1 MPKDIDEL
9 LLNQQIAEKALNN
22 AYRILTGK
30 VTIEGLFEEALI
42 AKEKIDQE
50 IYLPFD
56 PDKEIPSDTIEILLD
71 HYIYTEEYEK
81 CAELV
86 KLQKRNKKNGR

>member
-1 MPKDIDEL
+1 MPREIDEL
-9 LLNQQIAEKALNN
+9 VRNQQIAEKALNN
-22 AYRILTGK
+22 AYRIITGK
-30 VTIEGLFEEALI
+30 ITIEGLFEEALI

-56 PDKEIPSDTIEILLD
+56 PDKKIPSDTIDILLE

-86 KLQKRNKKNGR
+86 KIQKRKKKNGR